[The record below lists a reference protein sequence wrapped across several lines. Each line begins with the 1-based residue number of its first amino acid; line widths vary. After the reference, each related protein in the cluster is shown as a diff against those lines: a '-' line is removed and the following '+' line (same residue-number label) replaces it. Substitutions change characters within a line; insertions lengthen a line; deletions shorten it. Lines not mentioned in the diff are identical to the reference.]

1 MGGGSTN
8 TPYKMSDGKPLAHL
22 VLKSNIV
29 SRPLTD
35 LSAMGRFLHIKPTTG
50 CQMST
55 SIKQIWVRG
64 GSLNIPCKILEDK
77 VLVHFGFKSKVLPRP
92 LADLSACV
100 GFCTSSPQQG
110 VKFQLRYRG
119 VGLINISCK
128 LQTAKFLSTLGL
140 SQRYYPG
147 V

>member
-64 GSLNIPCKILEDK
+64 GSLNIPCKISDGKFLAH
-77 VLVHFGFKSKVLPRP
+77 LGSKSKLVPSP
-92 LADLSACV
+92 LTDLSVWV
-100 GFCTSSPQQG
+100 GFCISSPQQG
-110 VKFQLRYRG
+110 VKSQLR
-119 VGLINISCK
+119 
-128 LQTAKFLSTLGL
+128 
-140 SQRYYPG
+140 
-147 V
+147 